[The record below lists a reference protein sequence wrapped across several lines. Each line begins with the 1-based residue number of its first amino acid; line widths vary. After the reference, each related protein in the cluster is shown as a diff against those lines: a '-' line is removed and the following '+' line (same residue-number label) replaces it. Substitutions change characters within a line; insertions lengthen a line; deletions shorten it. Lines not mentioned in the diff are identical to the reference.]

1 MLVLLEEEPEPLF
14 LLVEDD
20 PELCVLFVEELLEL
34 EDLDVEVELPDEAVL
49 DDAEVSDF
57 VDADESLDLDGSVEL
72 AEDSFFASDLESF
85 CVSAFLSVVE
95 EVFESDLSS
104 FLVVVDS
111 EDSSWELSAALSDE
125 DSAFFS
131 QPVKSAAD
139 RIMVIIKGIALA
151 IYFRFIVLSPIC
163 W

>member
-1 MLVLLEEEPEPLF
+1 MLVLLEEEPDPLF

-34 EDLDVEVELPDEAVL
+34 EDLDVEVELLDEAVL
-49 DDAEVSDF
+49 DDAEVSAF
-57 VDADESLDLDGSVEL
+57 VDADESLDFDDSVEL
-72 AEDSFFASDLESF
+72 AEDSF
-85 CVSAFLSVVE
+85 
-95 EVFESDLSS
+95 FESDLSS

-151 IYFRFIVLSPIC
+151 IYFRFIDLSPFC
-163 W
+163 LESFSS